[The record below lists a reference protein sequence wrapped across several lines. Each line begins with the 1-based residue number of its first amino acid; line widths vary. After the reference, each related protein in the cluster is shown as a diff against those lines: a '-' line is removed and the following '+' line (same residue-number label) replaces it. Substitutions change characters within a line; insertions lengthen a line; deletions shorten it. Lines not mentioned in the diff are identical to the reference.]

1 MTEQTELITILKDA
15 INNKKND
22 VREYN
27 NRLDQNL
34 RGKMQIL
41 DDLRQDVNEITK
53 VDMNTLNEII
63 QLFPLPD
70 EKKASLKKELD
81 IIKALLT
88 LNQTEKTNYT
98 LHPNQLAAF
107 TTFIDNLE
115 KYIEKKNLEKQAI
128 DPEYNH
134 IMILTNRYKNLLSKL
149 KKPNHEELITDIDTI
164 LHLFSENQVSEE
176 DRQAILLSLI
186 KYNQEVIAKKEH
198 DINHRRVDLT
208 TMELTSIFQR
218 YGYDFSKLDTSYQI
232 KLKKEGDRKNIDEVF
247 LAMQDVGFVRFHEDT
262 SGLILTSL
270 LLGSTKKIIEDVT
283 SLARER
289 GINLTTSQ
297 QLISAYLPR
306 TYLWN
311 GRYHIGK
318 MEDFKKNLVLLAEH
332 GISIPDVSSKAKE
345 LLTISNSRLQNNL
358 EWLERYGL
366 YKDTVSDL
374 LLDDFLSALMSKNIP
389 EVIDLWIESH
399 PLGIVYVKNNLSV
412 LSSYVSDD
420 VLLFYKLHMSLMQND
435 VSPFRLTVSNGVK
448 KLHLR
453 KEFTND
459 TIPYLGIYDL
469 ESAKEVTKTF
479 EILFEKQ
486 DKYMN
491 CARLS
496 LTNSIS
502 DNVFDYPY
510 IVSMNRFSDPHET
523 LLYDIAGIKISKLK
537 VLRIYDSLC
546 KCGLGD
552 SLDALLFAVT
562 YHKLFTEYEYHKLV
576 VTIKEEVEKEGEIL

>member
-115 KYIEKKNLEKQAI
+115 KYIEKKNLEKQSI

-134 IMILTNRYKNLLSKL
+134 IMVLTNRYKNLLSKL

-176 DRQAILLSLI
+176 DRQAVLLSLI
-186 KYNQEVIAKKEH
+186 KYNQEVISKKEH

-218 YGYDFSKLDTSYQI
+218 YGYDFLKLDTSYQI

-247 LAMQDVGFVRFHEDT
+247 RAMQDVGFVRFREDT

-270 LLGSTKKIIEDVT
+270 LLGSTKEIIEDVT

-389 EVIDLWIESH
+389 EIIDLWIESH

-510 IVSMNRFSDPHET
+510 IVSMNHFSDPHET

-576 VTIKEEVEKEGEIL
+576 VTIKEKVEKEGEIL

>member
-1 MTEQTELITILKDA
+1 MTEQTELITILKKA

-53 VDMNTLNEII
+53 VDVNTLNEII

-98 LHPNQLAAF
+98 LHPNQLAAL
-107 TTFIDNLE
+107 TTFIDYLE
-115 KYIEKKNLEKQAI
+115 KYIEKKNLEKQSI

-134 IMILTNRYKNLLSKL
+134 IMVLTSQYKSLLSKL

-176 DRQAILLSLI
+176 EKQAILLSLI
-186 KYNQEVIAKKEH
+186 KYNQEVVSKKEH
-198 DINHRRVDLT
+198 DINHRRVDIT

-218 YGYDFSKLDTSYQI
+218 YGYDFSKLDTSYQL

-247 LAMQDVGFVRFHEDT
+247 LAMQDVGFVRFREDT

-270 LLGSTKKIIEDVT
+270 LLGSTKEILEDIT
-283 SLARER
+283 RLARER

-297 QLISAYLPR
+297 QLISAYIPR
-306 TYLWN
+306 SYLWD
-311 GRYHIGK
+311 GCYHIGK

-332 GISIPDVSSKAKE
+332 GISIPDVSSKEKE
-345 LLTISNSRLQNNL
+345 LLTISHSRLQTNL

-435 VSPFRLTVSNGVK
+435 ISPFRLTVSNGVK

-453 KEFTND
+453 KEFTD
-459 TIPYLGIYDL
+459 DKIPYLGIYDL

-491 CARLS
+491 CAKLS

-510 IVSMNRFSDPHET
+510 IVSMNHFSDSHET

-537 VLRIYDSLC
+537 VLRIYDRLC

-562 YHKLFTEYEYHKLV
+562 YHKLFTEDEYHKLV

>member
-1 MTEQTELITILKDA
+1 MTEQTELITILKKA

-98 LHPNQLAAF
+98 LHPNQLAAL
-107 TTFIDNLE
+107 TTFIDYLE
-115 KYIEKKNLEKQAI
+115 KYIEKKNLEKQSI

-134 IMILTNRYKNLLSKL
+134 IMVLTSQYKSLLSKL

-176 DRQAILLSLI
+176 EKQAILLSLI
-186 KYNQEVIAKKEH
+186 KYNQEVVSKKEH
-198 DINHRRVDLT
+198 DINHRRVDIT

-218 YGYDFSKLDTSYQI
+218 YGYDFSKLDTSYQL

-247 LAMQDVGFVRFHEDT
+247 RAMQDVGFVRFREDT

-270 LLGSTKKIIEDVT
+270 LLGSTKEILEDIT
-283 SLARER
+283 RLARER

-297 QLISAYLPR
+297 QLISAYIPR
-306 TYLWN
+306 SYLWD

-332 GISIPDVSSKAKE
+332 GISIPDVSSKEKE
-345 LLTISNSRLQNNL
+345 LLMISHSRLQTNL

-435 VSPFRLTVSNGVK
+435 ISPFRLTVSNGVK

-453 KEFTND
+453 KEFTD
-459 TIPYLGIYDL
+459 DKIPYLGIYDL

-491 CARLS
+491 CAKLS

-510 IVSMNRFSDPHET
+510 IVSMNHFSDPHET

-537 VLRIYDSLC
+537 VLRIYDRLC

-562 YHKLFTEYEYHKLV
+562 YHKLFTEDEYHKLV

>member
-1 MTEQTELITILKDA
+1 MTEQTELITVLKDA

-115 KYIEKKNLEKQAI
+115 KYIEKKNLEKQSI

-134 IMILTNRYKNLLSKL
+134 IMVLTNRYKNLLSKL

-247 LAMQDVGFVRFHEDT
+247 LAMQDVGFVRFREDT

-332 GISIPDVSSKAKE
+332 GISIPDVSSKIKE

-435 VSPFRLTVSNGVK
+435 VSPFRLTVSNAVK
-448 KLHLR
+448 KLNLR
-453 KEFTND
+453 KAFTDD

-510 IVSMNRFSDPHET
+510 IVSMNHFSDPHET

>member
-115 KYIEKKNLEKQAI
+115 KYIEKKNLEKQSI

-134 IMILTNRYKNLLSKL
+134 IMVLTNRYKNLLSKL

-176 DRQAILLSLI
+176 DRQAVLLSLI
-186 KYNQEVIAKKEH
+186 KYNQEVISKKEH

-247 LAMQDVGFVRFHEDT
+247 RAMQDVGFVRFREDT

-332 GISIPDVSSKAKE
+332 GISIPDVSSKIKE

-389 EVIDLWIESH
+389 EIIDLWIESH

-448 KLHLR
+448 KLNLR
-453 KEFTND
+453 KAFTDD

-486 DKYMN
+486 DKYMK

-510 IVSMNRFSDPHET
+510 IVSMNHFSDPHET

>member
-115 KYIEKKNLEKQAI
+115 KYIEKKNLEKQSI

-134 IMILTNRYKNLLSKL
+134 IMVLTNRYKNLLSKL

-208 TMELTSIFQR
+208 TLELTSIFQR

-332 GISIPDVSSKAKE
+332 GISIPDVSSKIKE

-502 DNVFDYPY
+502 DNVFDYSY
-510 IVSMNRFSDPHET
+510 IVSMNHFSDPHET

>member
-115 KYIEKKNLEKQAI
+115 KYIEKKNLEKQSI

-134 IMILTNRYKNLLSKL
+134 IMVLTNRYKNLLSKL

-247 LAMQDVGFVRFHEDT
+247 RAMQDVGFVRFREDT

-332 GISIPDVSSKAKE
+332 GISIPDVSSKIKE

-510 IVSMNRFSDPHET
+510 IVSMNHFSDPHET

-576 VTIKEEVEKEGEIL
+576 VTIKEKVEKEGEIL

>member
-115 KYIEKKNLEKQAI
+115 KYIEKKNLEKQSI

-134 IMILTNRYKNLLSKL
+134 IMVLTNRYKNLLSKL

-218 YGYDFSKLDTSYQI
+218 YGYDFLKLDTSYQI

-247 LAMQDVGFVRFHEDT
+247 RAMQDVGFVRFREDT

-270 LLGSTKKIIEDVT
+270 LLGSTKEIIEDVT

-389 EVIDLWIESH
+389 EIIDLWIESH

-510 IVSMNRFSDPHET
+510 IVSMNHFSDPHET

>member
-115 KYIEKKNLEKQAI
+115 KYIEKKNLEKQSI

-134 IMILTNRYKNLLSKL
+134 IMVLTNRYKNLLSKL

-176 DRQAILLSLI
+176 DRQAVLLSLI
-186 KYNQEVIAKKEH
+186 KYNQEVISKKEH

-247 LAMQDVGFVRFHEDT
+247 RAMQDVGFVRFREDT

-270 LLGSTKKIIEDVT
+270 LLGSTKEIIEDVT

-389 EVIDLWIESH
+389 EIIDLWIESH

-510 IVSMNRFSDPHET
+510 IVSMNHFSDPHET

>member
-1 MTEQTELITILKDA
+1 MTEQTELITILKKA

-53 VDMNTLNEII
+53 VDVNTLNEII

-98 LHPNQLAAF
+98 LHPNQLAAL
-107 TTFIDNLE
+107 TTFIDHLE
-115 KYIEKKNLEKQAI
+115 KYIEKKNLEKQSI

-134 IMILTNRYKNLLSKL
+134 IMVLTSQYKSLLSKL

-176 DRQAILLSLI
+176 EKQAILLSLI
-186 KYNQEVIAKKEH
+186 KYNQEVVSKKEH
-198 DINHRRVDLT
+198 DINHRRVDIT

-218 YGYDFSKLDTSYQI
+218 YGYDFSKLDTSYQL

-247 LAMQDVGFVRFHEDT
+247 LAMQDVGFVRFREDT

-270 LLGSTKKIIEDVT
+270 LLGSTKEILEDIT
-283 SLARER
+283 RLARER

-297 QLISAYLPR
+297 QLISAYIPR
-306 TYLWN
+306 SYLWD

-332 GISIPDVSSKAKE
+332 GISIPDVSSKEKE
-345 LLTISNSRLQNNL
+345 LLMISHSRLQTNL

-435 VSPFRLTVSNGVK
+435 ISPFRLTVSNGVK

-453 KEFTND
+453 KEFTD
-459 TIPYLGIYDL
+459 DKIPYLGIYDL

-491 CARLS
+491 CAKLS

-510 IVSMNRFSDPHET
+510 IVSMNHFSDSHET

-537 VLRIYDSLC
+537 VLRIYDRLC

-562 YHKLFTEYEYHKLV
+562 YHKLFTEDEYHKLV

>member
-115 KYIEKKNLEKQAI
+115 KYIEKKNLEKQSI

-134 IMILTNRYKNLLSKL
+134 IMVLTNRYKNLLSKL

-186 KYNQEVIAKKEH
+186 KYNQEVISKKEH

-332 GISIPDVSSKAKE
+332 GISIPDVSSKIKE

-389 EVIDLWIESH
+389 EIIDLWIESH

-448 KLHLR
+448 KLNLR
-453 KEFTND
+453 KAFTDD

-479 EILFEKQ
+479 EILFDKQ

-510 IVSMNRFSDPHET
+510 IVSMNHFSDPHET

-576 VTIKEEVEKEGEIL
+576 VTIKEKVEKEGEIL

>member
-115 KYIEKKNLEKQAI
+115 KYIEKKNLEKQSI

-134 IMILTNRYKNLLSKL
+134 IMVLTNRYKNLLSKL

-176 DRQAILLSLI
+176 DRQAVLLSLI
-186 KYNQEVIAKKEH
+186 KYNQEVISKKEH

-218 YGYDFSKLDTSYQI
+218 YGYDFLKLDTSYQI

-247 LAMQDVGFVRFHEDT
+247 RAMQDVGFVRFREDT

-270 LLGSTKKIIEDVT
+270 LLGSTKEIIEDVT

-389 EVIDLWIESH
+389 EIIDLWIESH

-448 KLHLR
+448 KLNLR
-453 KEFTND
+453 KAFTDD

-510 IVSMNRFSDPHET
+510 IVSMNHFSDPHET

>member
-1 MTEQTELITILKDA
+1 MTEQTELITVLKDA

-115 KYIEKKNLEKQAI
+115 KYIEKKNLEKQSI

-134 IMILTNRYKNLLSKL
+134 IMVLTNRYKNLLSKL

-176 DRQAILLSLI
+176 DRQAVLLSLI

-208 TMELTSIFQR
+208 TLELTSIFQR

-332 GISIPDVSSKAKE
+332 GISIPDVSSKIKE

-389 EVIDLWIESH
+389 EIIDLWIESH

-448 KLHLR
+448 KLNLR
-453 KEFTND
+453 KAFTDD

-510 IVSMNRFSDPHET
+510 IVSMNHFSDPHET

>member
-1 MTEQTELITILKDA
+1 MTEQTELITILKKA

-53 VDMNTLNEII
+53 VDVNTLNEII

-98 LHPNQLAAF
+98 LHPNQLAAL
-107 TTFIDNLE
+107 TTFIDYLE
-115 KYIEKKNLEKQAI
+115 KYIEKKNLEKQSI

-134 IMILTNRYKNLLSKL
+134 IMVLTSQYKSLLSKL

-176 DRQAILLSLI
+176 EKQAILLSLI
-186 KYNQEVIAKKEH
+186 KYNQEVVSKKEH
-198 DINHRRVDLT
+198 DINHRRVDIT

-218 YGYDFSKLDTSYQI
+218 YGYDFSKLDTSYQL

-247 LAMQDVGFVRFHEDT
+247 RAMQDVGFVRFREDT

-270 LLGSTKKIIEDVT
+270 LLGSTKEILEDIT
-283 SLARER
+283 RLARER

-297 QLISAYLPR
+297 QLISAYLPCS
-306 TYLWN
+306 YLWN

-332 GISIPDVSSKAKE
+332 GISIPDVSSKEKE
-345 LLTISNSRLQNNL
+345 LLMISHSRLQTNL

-435 VSPFRLTVSNGVK
+435 ISPFRLTVSNGVK

-453 KEFTND
+453 KEFTD
-459 TIPYLGIYDL
+459 DKIPYLGIYDL

-491 CARLS
+491 CAKLS

-510 IVSMNRFSDPHET
+510 IVSMNHFSDSHET

-537 VLRIYDSLC
+537 VLRIYDRLC

-562 YHKLFTEYEYHKLV
+562 YHKLFTEDEYHKLV

>member
-1 MTEQTELITILKDA
+1 MTEQTELITVLKDA

-115 KYIEKKNLEKQAI
+115 KYIEKKNLEKQSI

-134 IMILTNRYKNLLSKL
+134 IMVLTNRYKNLLSKL

-218 YGYDFSKLDTSYQI
+218 YGYDFLKLDTSYQI

-247 LAMQDVGFVRFHEDT
+247 RAMQDVGFVRFREDT

-270 LLGSTKKIIEDVT
+270 LLGSTKEIIEDVT

-448 KLHLR
+448 KLNLR
-453 KEFTND
+453 KAFTDD

-486 DKYMN
+486 DKYMK

-510 IVSMNRFSDPHET
+510 IVSMNHFSDPHET

>member
-115 KYIEKKNLEKQAI
+115 KYIEKKNLEKQSI

-134 IMILTNRYKNLLSKL
+134 IMVLTNRYKNLLSKL

-218 YGYDFSKLDTSYQI
+218 YGYDFLKLDTSYQI

-247 LAMQDVGFVRFHEDT
+247 LAMQDVGFVRFREDT

-332 GISIPDVSSKAKE
+332 GISIPDVSSKIKE

-510 IVSMNRFSDPHET
+510 IVSMNHFSDPHET

>member
-1 MTEQTELITILKDA
+1 MTEQTELITVLKDA

-115 KYIEKKNLEKQAI
+115 KYIEKKNLEKQSI

-134 IMILTNRYKNLLSKL
+134 IMVLTNRYKNLLSKL

-247 LAMQDVGFVRFHEDT
+247 LAMQDVGFVRFREDT

-510 IVSMNRFSDPHET
+510 IVSMNHFSDPHET

>member
-115 KYIEKKNLEKQAI
+115 KYIEKKNLEKQSI

-134 IMILTNRYKNLLSKL
+134 IMVLTNRYKNLLSKL

-208 TMELTSIFQR
+208 TLELTSIFQR

-332 GISIPDVSSKAKE
+332 GISIPDVSSKIKE

-389 EVIDLWIESH
+389 EIIDLWIESH

-510 IVSMNRFSDPHET
+510 IVSMNHFSDPHET

>member
-115 KYIEKKNLEKQAI
+115 KYIEKKNLEKQSI

-134 IMILTNRYKNLLSKL
+134 IMVLTNRYKNLLSKL

-270 LLGSTKKIIEDVT
+270 LLGSTKEIIEDVT

-345 LLTISNSRLQNNL
+345 LLTFSNSRLQNNL

-448 KLHLR
+448 KLNLR
-453 KEFTND
+453 KAFTDD

-510 IVSMNRFSDPHET
+510 IVSMNHFSDPHET

>member
-115 KYIEKKNLEKQAI
+115 KYIEKKNLEKQSI

-134 IMILTNRYKNLLSKL
+134 IMVLTNRYKNLLSKL

-247 LAMQDVGFVRFHEDT
+247 RAMQDVGFVRFREDT

-270 LLGSTKKIIEDVT
+270 LLGSTKEIIEDVT

-332 GISIPDVSSKAKE
+332 GISIPDVSSKIKE

-510 IVSMNRFSDPHET
+510 IVSMNHFSDPHET

>member
-1 MTEQTELITILKDA
+1 MTEQTELITVLKDA

-115 KYIEKKNLEKQAI
+115 KYIEKKNLEKQSI

-134 IMILTNRYKNLLSKL
+134 IMVLTNRYKNLLSKL

-208 TMELTSIFQR
+208 TMELTSIFQQ

-332 GISIPDVSSKAKE
+332 GISIPDVSSKIKE

-389 EVIDLWIESH
+389 EIIDLWIESH

-510 IVSMNRFSDPHET
+510 IVSMNHFSDPHET

-576 VTIKEEVEKEGEIL
+576 VTIKEKVEKEGEIL

>member
-1 MTEQTELITILKDA
+1 MTEQTELITILKKA

-53 VDMNTLNEII
+53 VDVNTLNEII

-98 LHPNQLAAF
+98 LHPNQLAAL
-107 TTFIDNLE
+107 TTFIDYLE
-115 KYIEKKNLEKQAI
+115 KYIEKKNLEKQSI

-134 IMILTNRYKNLLSKL
+134 IMVLTSQYKSLLSKL

-176 DRQAILLSLI
+176 EKQAILLSLI
-186 KYNQEVIAKKEH
+186 KYNQEVVSKKEH
-198 DINHRRVDLT
+198 DINHRRVDIT

-218 YGYDFSKLDTSYQI
+218 YGYDFSKLDTSYQL

-247 LAMQDVGFVRFHEDT
+247 LAMQDVGFVRFREDT

-270 LLGSTKKIIEDVT
+270 LLGSTKEILEDIT
-283 SLARER
+283 RLARER

-297 QLISAYLPR
+297 QLISAYIPR
-306 TYLWN
+306 SYLWD

-332 GISIPDVSSKAKE
+332 GISIPDVSSKEKE
-345 LLTISNSRLQNNL
+345 LLMISHSRLQTNL

-435 VSPFRLTVSNGVK
+435 ISPFRLTVSNGVK

-453 KEFTND
+453 KEFTD
-459 TIPYLGIYDL
+459 DKIPYLGIYDL

-491 CARLS
+491 CAKLS

-510 IVSMNRFSDPHET
+510 IVSMNHFSDSHET

-537 VLRIYDSLC
+537 VLRIYDRLC

-562 YHKLFTEYEYHKLV
+562 YHKLFTEDEYHKLV

>member
-115 KYIEKKNLEKQAI
+115 KYIEKKNLEKQSI

-134 IMILTNRYKNLLSKL
+134 IMVLTNRYKNLLSKL

-247 LAMQDVGFVRFHEDT
+247 RAMQDVGFVRFREDT

-332 GISIPDVSSKAKE
+332 GISIPDVSSKIKE

-389 EVIDLWIESH
+389 EIIDLWIESH

-510 IVSMNRFSDPHET
+510 IVSMNHFSDPHET

>member
-115 KYIEKKNLEKQAI
+115 KYIEKKNLEKQSI

-134 IMILTNRYKNLLSKL
+134 IMVLTNRYKNLLSKL

-208 TMELTSIFQR
+208 TLELTSIFQR

-332 GISIPDVSSKAKE
+332 GISIPDVSSKIKE

-389 EVIDLWIESH
+389 EIIDLWIESH

-510 IVSMNRFSDPHET
+510 IVSMNHFSDPHET

-576 VTIKEEVEKEGEIL
+576 VTIKEKVEKEGEIL

>member
-115 KYIEKKNLEKQAI
+115 KYIEKKNLEKQSI

-134 IMILTNRYKNLLSKL
+134 IMVLTNRYKNLLSKL

-208 TMELTSIFQR
+208 TLELTSIFQR

-332 GISIPDVSSKAKE
+332 GISIPDVSSKIKE

-389 EVIDLWIESH
+389 EIIDLWIESH

-448 KLHLR
+448 KLNLR
-453 KEFTND
+453 KAFTDD

-510 IVSMNRFSDPHET
+510 IVSMNHFSDPHET

>member
-63 QLFPLPD
+63 QLFSLPD

-115 KYIEKKNLEKQAI
+115 KYIEKKNLEKQSI

-134 IMILTNRYKNLLSKL
+134 IMVLTNRYKNLLSKL

-186 KYNQEVIAKKEH
+186 KYNQEVISKKEH

-247 LAMQDVGFVRFHEDT
+247 HAMQDVGFVRFREDT

-270 LLGSTKKIIEDVT
+270 LLGSTKEIIEEVT

-345 LLTISNSRLQNNL
+345 LLTISNSRLQTNL

-448 KLHLR
+448 KLNLR
-453 KEFTND
+453 KAFTDD

-469 ESAKEVTKTF
+469 ESAKVVTKTF

-510 IVSMNRFSDPHET
+510 IVSMNHFSDPHET

-562 YHKLFTEYEYHKLV
+562 YHKLFTEDEYHKLV

>member
-1 MTEQTELITILKDA
+1 MTEQTELITVLKDA

-115 KYIEKKNLEKQAI
+115 KYIEKKNLEKQSI

-134 IMILTNRYKNLLSKL
+134 IMVLTNRYKNLLSKL

-208 TMELTSIFQR
+208 TMELTSIFQQ

-332 GISIPDVSSKAKE
+332 GISIPDVSSKIKE

-510 IVSMNRFSDPHET
+510 IVSMNHFSDPHET

-576 VTIKEEVEKEGEIL
+576 VTIKEKVEKEGEIL

>member
-115 KYIEKKNLEKQAI
+115 KYIEKKNLEKQSI

-134 IMILTNRYKNLLSKL
+134 IMVLTNRYKNLLSKL

-186 KYNQEVIAKKEH
+186 KYNQEVISKKEH

-247 LAMQDVGFVRFHEDT
+247 RAMQDVGFVRFREDT

-270 LLGSTKKIIEDVT
+270 LLGSTKEIIEDVT

-332 GISIPDVSSKAKE
+332 GISIPDVSSKIKE

-448 KLHLR
+448 KLNLR
-453 KEFTND
+453 KAFTDD

-510 IVSMNRFSDPHET
+510 IVSMNHFSDPHET

>member
-98 LHPNQLAAF
+98 LHPNQLAAL
-107 TTFIDNLE
+107 TTFIDYLE
-115 KYIEKKNLEKQAI
+115 KYIEKKNLEKQSI

-134 IMILTNRYKNLLSKL
+134 IMVLTSQYKSLLSKL

-176 DRQAILLSLI
+176 EKQAILLSLI
-186 KYNQEVIAKKEH
+186 KYNQEVVSKKEH
-198 DINHRRVDLT
+198 DINHRRVDIT

-218 YGYDFSKLDTSYQI
+218 YGYDFSKLDTSYQL

-247 LAMQDVGFVRFHEDT
+247 RAMQDVGFVRFREDT

-270 LLGSTKKIIEDVT
+270 LLGSTKEILEDIT
-283 SLARER
+283 RLARER

-297 QLISAYLPR
+297 QLISAYIPR
-306 TYLWN
+306 SYLWD

-332 GISIPDVSSKAKE
+332 GISIPDVSSKEKE
-345 LLTISNSRLQNNL
+345 LLMISHSRLQTNL

-510 IVSMNRFSDPHET
+510 IVSMNHFSDPHET

>member
-115 KYIEKKNLEKQAI
+115 KYIEKKNLEKQSI

-134 IMILTNRYKNLLSKL
+134 IMVLTNRYKNLLSKL

-176 DRQAILLSLI
+176 DRQAVLLSLI
-186 KYNQEVIAKKEH
+186 KYNQEVISKKEH

-218 YGYDFSKLDTSYQI
+218 YGYDFLKLDTSYQI

-247 LAMQDVGFVRFHEDT
+247 RAMQDVGFVRFREDT

-270 LLGSTKKIIEDVT
+270 LLGSTKEIIEDVT

-510 IVSMNRFSDPHET
+510 IVSMNHFSDSHET

>member
-115 KYIEKKNLEKQAI
+115 KYIEKKNLEKQSI

-134 IMILTNRYKNLLSKL
+134 IMVLTNRYKNLLSKL

-176 DRQAILLSLI
+176 DRQAVLLSLI
-186 KYNQEVIAKKEH
+186 KYNQEVISKKEH

-247 LAMQDVGFVRFHEDT
+247 RAMQDVGFVRFREDT

-270 LLGSTKKIIEDVT
+270 LLGSTKEIIEDVT

-389 EVIDLWIESH
+389 EIIDLWIESH

-448 KLHLR
+448 KLNLR
-453 KEFTND
+453 KAFTDD

-510 IVSMNRFSDPHET
+510 IVSMNHFSDPHET

>member
-115 KYIEKKNLEKQAI
+115 KYIEKKNLEKQSI

-134 IMILTNRYKNLLSKL
+134 IMVLTNQYKNLLSKL

-176 DRQAILLSLI
+176 DRQAVLLSLI
-186 KYNQEVIAKKEH
+186 KYNQEVISKKEH

-247 LAMQDVGFVRFHEDT
+247 RAMQDVGFVRFREDT

-270 LLGSTKKIIEDVT
+270 LLGSTKEIIEDVT

-389 EVIDLWIESH
+389 EIIDLWIESH

-448 KLHLR
+448 KLNLR
-453 KEFTND
+453 KSFTDD

-486 DKYMN
+486 DKYMK

-510 IVSMNRFSDPHET
+510 IVSMNHFSDPHET

>member
-115 KYIEKKNLEKQAI
+115 KYIEKKNLEKQSI

-134 IMILTNRYKNLLSKL
+134 IMVLTNQYKNLLSKL

-176 DRQAILLSLI
+176 DRQAVLLSLI
-186 KYNQEVIAKKEH
+186 KYNQEVISKKEH

-247 LAMQDVGFVRFHEDT
+247 RAMQDVGFVRFREDT

-270 LLGSTKKIIEDVT
+270 LLGSTKEIIEDVT

-510 IVSMNRFSDPHET
+510 IVSMNHFSDPHET

-576 VTIKEEVEKEGEIL
+576 VTIKEKVEKEGEIL

>member
-115 KYIEKKNLEKQAI
+115 KYIEKKNLEKQSI

-134 IMILTNRYKNLLSKL
+134 IMVLTNRYKNLLSKL

-208 TMELTSIFQR
+208 TLELTSIFQR

-332 GISIPDVSSKAKE
+332 GISIPDVSSKIKE

-510 IVSMNRFSDPHET
+510 IVSMNHFSDPHET

>member
-115 KYIEKKNLEKQAI
+115 KYIEKKNLEKQSI

-134 IMILTNRYKNLLSKL
+134 IMVLTNRYKNLLSKL

-176 DRQAILLSLI
+176 DRQAVLLSLI
-186 KYNQEVIAKKEH
+186 KYNQEVISKKEH

-247 LAMQDVGFVRFHEDT
+247 RAMQDVGFVRFREDT

-270 LLGSTKKIIEDVT
+270 LLGSTKEIIEDVT

-510 IVSMNRFSDPHET
+510 IVSMNHFSDPHET

>member
-115 KYIEKKNLEKQAI
+115 KYIEKKNLEKQSI

-134 IMILTNRYKNLLSKL
+134 IMVLTNRYKNLLSKL

-218 YGYDFSKLDTSYQI
+218 YGYDFSKIDTSYQI
-232 KLKKEGDRKNIDEVF
+232 KLKKEGDRKNIAEVF
-247 LAMQDVGFVRFHEDT
+247 LAMQDVGFVRFREDT

-270 LLGSTKKIIEDVT
+270 LLGSTKEIIEDVT

-332 GISIPDVSSKAKE
+332 GISIPDVSSKIKE

-459 TIPYLGIYDL
+459 TIPYL
-469 ESAKEVTKTF
+469 
-479 EILFEKQ
+479 
-486 DKYMN
+486 
-491 CARLS
+491 
-496 LTNSIS
+496 
-502 DNVFDYPY
+502 
-510 IVSMNRFSDPHET
+510 
-523 LLYDIAGIKISKLK
+523 
-537 VLRIYDSLC
+537 
-546 KCGLGD
+546 
-552 SLDALLFAVT
+552 
-562 YHKLFTEYEYHKLV
+562 
-576 VTIKEEVEKEGEIL
+576 

>member
-1 MTEQTELITILKDA
+1 MTEQTELITVLKDA

-115 KYIEKKNLEKQAI
+115 KYIEKKNLEKQSI

-134 IMILTNRYKNLLSKL
+134 IMVLTNRYKNLLSKL

-247 LAMQDVGFVRFHEDT
+247 LAMQDVGFVRFREDT

-270 LLGSTKKIIEDVT
+270 LLGSTKEIIEDVT

-332 GISIPDVSSKAKE
+332 GISIPDVSSKIKE

-510 IVSMNRFSDPHET
+510 IVSMNHFSDPHET

>member
-115 KYIEKKNLEKQAI
+115 KYIEKKNLEKQSI

-134 IMILTNRYKNLLSKL
+134 IMVLTNRYKNLLSKL

-176 DRQAILLSLI
+176 DRQAVLLSLI
-186 KYNQEVIAKKEH
+186 KYNQEVISKKEH

-247 LAMQDVGFVRFHEDT
+247 RAMQDVGFVRFREDT

-270 LLGSTKKIIEDVT
+270 LLGSTKEIIEDVT

-389 EVIDLWIESH
+389 EIIDLWIESH

-448 KLHLR
+448 KLNLR
-453 KEFTND
+453 KAFTDD

-510 IVSMNRFSDPHET
+510 IVSMNHFSDSHET

>member
-1 MTEQTELITILKDA
+1 MTEQTELITILKKA

-53 VDMNTLNEII
+53 VDVNTLNEII

-98 LHPNQLAAF
+98 LHPNQLAAL
-107 TTFIDNLE
+107 TTFIDHLE
-115 KYIEKKNLEKQAI
+115 KYIEKKNLEKQSI

-134 IMILTNRYKNLLSKL
+134 IMVLTSQYKSLLSKL

-176 DRQAILLSLI
+176 EKQAILLSLI
-186 KYNQEVIAKKEH
+186 KYNQEVVSKKEH
-198 DINHRRVDLT
+198 DINHRRVDIT
-208 TMELTSIFQR
+208 PMELTSIFQR
-218 YGYDFSKLDTSYQI
+218 YGYDFSKLDTSYQL

-247 LAMQDVGFVRFHEDT
+247 RAMQDVGFVRFREDT

-270 LLGSTKKIIEDVT
+270 LLGSTKEILEDIT
-283 SLARER
+283 RLARER

-297 QLISAYLPR
+297 QLISAYIPR
-306 TYLWN
+306 SYLWD

-332 GISIPDVSSKAKE
+332 GISIPDVSSKEKE
-345 LLTISNSRLQNNL
+345 LLTISHSRLQTNL

-435 VSPFRLTVSNGVK
+435 ISPFRLTVSNGVK

-453 KEFTND
+453 KEFTD
-459 TIPYLGIYDL
+459 DKIPYLGIYDL

-491 CARLS
+491 CAKLS

-510 IVSMNRFSDPHET
+510 IVSMNHFSDSHET

-537 VLRIYDSLC
+537 VLRIYDRLC

-562 YHKLFTEYEYHKLV
+562 YHKLFTEDEYHKLV

>member
-1 MTEQTELITILKDA
+1 MTEQTELITVLKDA

-115 KYIEKKNLEKQAI
+115 KYIEKKNLEKQSI

-134 IMILTNRYKNLLSKL
+134 IMVLTNRYKNLLSKL

-332 GISIPDVSSKAKE
+332 GISIPDVSSKIKE

-510 IVSMNRFSDPHET
+510 IVSMNHFSDPHET